1 LEKRPEPP
9 KTTRKNLLAV
19 ILSEGFL
26 RIQNKKP
33 REILRAKSALRMT
46 PFRLFPQTVQT
57 LPTRWITRTP
67 QVLQTP
73 AWVRR
78 TVN

>member
-1 LEKRPEPP
+1 
-9 KTTRKNLLAV
+9 LAV
-19 ILSEGFL
+19 ILREAKNPSGFKT
-26 RIQNKKP
+26 KKP

-57 LPTRWITRTP
+57 LPARRIIET
-67 QVLQTP
+67 LQIMQTS
-73 AWVRR
+73 AGVRR